1 MPKKQTEIHLWQ
13 FNSSNM
19 KRHIRRLI
27 KKVYHI
33 HTMSHLSRPR
43 YHPIARKMIE
53 ADLKKYEVKLCK
65 YYLMVI
71 ELKDIS
77 AMFNLGLY
85 YKEIEKNYDLM
96 KKYYLMAINSG
107 HTEALKTLK
116 SKHNE
121 NSLALYK
128 LLMEVEESSRS
139 EFLKQQLTK
148 LEQDHIVRAYNN
160 KVRIFKRLNNY
171 TQCRICL
178 EENVLNI
185 SLDCGHEICIH
196 CYDPNMKCHYRCNL

>member
-1 MPKKQTEIHLWQ
+1 
-13 FNSSNM
+13 
-19 KRHIRRLI
+19 
-27 KKVYHI
+27 
-33 HTMSHLSRPR
+33 MSHLSRPR

-128 LLMEVEESSRS
+128 LLMEVEESSCS
-139 EFLKQQLTK
+139 EYLKQQLTK
-148 LEQDHIVRAYNN
+148 LEQDRIVRAYNN
-160 KVRIFKRLNNY
+160 KVRMCKRLNNY